1 MYNVSNAYKAA
12 LAKPVHRYKLRGMI
26 AGINF
31 TEADVLQSSFSVT
44 NKCSNDGEVEI
55 GGVYAAEMHITFVSD
70 LGKSRYTWVGSEIT
84 VEEGLCIAPN
94 SYEYVPLG
102 VFYVSEANYTSEGI
116 EITAFDA
123 CENLDK
129 PLGFTQTTGTAYQ
142 IMQEICTDCG
152 LVLANSD
159 FSDFPNAAINFI
171 LPEEN
176 GLNSYRDLAGA
187 VAQALCGFFTINR
200 DGELEL
206 RQYGLTAVDEIDT
219 SHRFEGGSFSDFVTR
234 YTAIE
239 YINSDGTT
247 TVYSL
252 PHPEGGLTYQAGKN
266 PLMFDT
272 ELGREAVL
280 ASLSQIA
287 FVPFSVGLA
296 GTPAYDLGDAIKFT
310 DGLADGSKLSCIMQY
325 DYTFNASYMAEGFG
339 KNPALYGTESAEQRQ
354 LTSVAQAT
362 VGKGVVFYPFTN
374 ASDITIEE
382 DAGEVTLLTISF
394 VTTDT
399 TYVMLE
405 GQAVLNIPEAEEGE
419 DQPITTAKLTYYL
432 DGDEI
437 LTIHPE
443 WTWSEAGR
451 ETITFMY
458 PVIVSKALIHR
469 FRVTIDVGGCDVTIN
484 AGEVRAVVWG
494 QNLAATSLWDGTIEC
509 EDVVDLIDLGGRAM
523 TLDERLTDT
532 LGAIT
537 ITDPI
542 LIEIGVEVLEEVNRI
557 TVGNGIELA
566 DIDDDIAFG
575 KNVKLQTWGA
585 ISNVLWSELD
595 LDYHW

>member
-26 AGINF
+26 ADINF

-44 NKCSNDGEVEI
+44 NKCSQDGEVEI

-102 VFYVSEANYTSEGI
+102 VFYVSEANYTSDGI

-123 CENLDK
+123 CANLDK
-129 PLGFTQTTGTAYQ
+129 PLGFAQTEGTAYQ
-142 IMQEICTDCG
+142 IMQAVALDCG
-152 LVLANSD
+152 LVLAQDD
-159 FSDFPNAAINFI
+159 FDGFPNAAINFV
-171 LPEEN
+171 LPQEH
-176 GLNSYRDLAGA
+176 GLNSYRDLCGA
-187 VAQALCGFFTINR
+187 IAQAMCAFATINR
-200 DGELEL
+200 DGELEF

-239 YINSDGTT
+239 YTNSDGTT

-272 ELGREAVL
+272 ELGRENVL

-296 GTPAYDLGDAIKFT
+296 GTVAYDLGDALKFT

-325 DYTFNASYMAEGFG
+325 DYQYNASYMAEGFG

-374 ASDITIEE
+374 ANDITIEE
-382 DAGEVTLLTISF
+382 DAGEVNLLTITF

-405 GQAVLNIPEAEEGE
+405 GQAVLNVPEAEPGE
-419 DQPITTAKLTYYL
+419 DQPITTAKCTYYL
-432 DGDEI
+432 DSTEI
-437 LTIHPE
+437 PSIHPE

-451 ETITFMY
+451 HTITFMY
-458 PVIVSKALIHR
+458 PVIVSQALMHR
-469 FRVTIDVGGCDVTIN
+469 FQVTLDVGGSDVTID
-484 AGEVRAVVWG
+484 AGDIRAVVWG
-494 QNLAATSLWDGTIEC
+494 QNLAAILVWDGTIEC
-509 EDVVDLIDLGGRAM
+509 EDTVDVISIVSQPM
-523 TLDERLTDT
+523 TLDERLTDN
-532 LGAIT
+532 LGAIML
-537 ITDPI
+537 TDPI
-542 LIEIGVEVLEEVNRI
+542 LIDIGVEVLEEVNRI
-557 TVGNGIELA
+557 DVGAGIELA
-566 DIDDDIAFG
+566 DIDDEIAFG
-575 KNVKLQTWGA
+575 KNVRLQTWGA